1 MCPLALQGLIV
12 RPPMENP
19 VPNQKK
25 SFIRGCLIAIAA
37 GFILI
42 TTAGTFFS
50 IVWTRY
56 WYEEDNAK
64 RRDPMENLARFHS
77 ELKTYLS
84 RHEGR
89 YPAKPGV
96 HGLAELTVILSD
108 LRVKDDRYV
117 GTDPDYLSEQIT
129 SYAYV
134 AAGLSKKE
142 LDEDMPVIFEKPWN
156 GDRIR
161 VLLSG
166 GRVEI
171 IEGRKFKTCSGIVT
185 CFKERSKKTSS
196 AWKTLIRNAESIDR
210 MQ

>member
-1 MCPLALQGLIV
+1 
-12 RPPMENP
+12 MEKSG
-19 VPNQKK
+19 PNQKK
-25 SFIRGCLIAIAA
+25 TFIREYLIAVTA

-42 TTAGTFFS
+42 TTTGTVFS
-50 IVWTRY
+50 MVWTRY

-64 RRDPMENLARFHS
+64 RRDPMENLARFRS

-96 HGLAELTVILSD
+96 HGLAELTVYLSD
-108 LRVKDDRYV
+108 LRVKDDQYV

-134 AAGLSKKE
+134 ASGLSEKE
-142 LDEDMPVIFEKPWN
+142 LDADMPVIFEKPWN
-156 GDRIR
+156 GNRIR
-161 VLLSG
+161 VLLNG

-171 IEGRKFKTCSGIVT
+171 IEGRKFKNCSGIVT
-185 CFKERSKKTSS
+185 YFRERSKKTS
-196 AWKTLIRNAESIDR
+196 AVWEPLIRNAESIDR

>member
-1 MCPLALQGLIV
+1 MK
-12 RPPMENP
+12 NP
-19 VPNQKK
+19 IPNQKT
-25 SFIRGCLIAIAA
+25 SFTRVCLIAVTAA
-37 GFILI
+37 FILI

-50 IVWTRY
+50 MVWTRY

-64 RRDPMENLARFHS
+64 RRDPMENLARFRS

-84 RHEGR
+84 LHEGR

-96 HGLAELTVILSD
+96 HGLGELTVYMSD
-108 LRVKDDRYV
+108 LRLKDDKYV

-134 AAGLSKKE
+134 ASGLSEKE
-142 LDEDMPVIFEKPWN
+142 LDADMPVIFEKPWN
-156 GDRIR
+156 GNRIR

-166 GRVEI
+166 GRVKI
-171 IEGRKFKTCSGIVT
+171 IEGRKFKNCSGIVMY
-185 CFKERSKKTSS
+185 FKERSKKTSS